1 MAAMFIS
8 IAKTKKG
15 RKPNMTQVSSEPAAD
30 AGGST
35 TGGRW
40 FGMLC
45 FDDAGNRSSMRAMSC
60 TAFVVA
66 IVGGVAI
73 GFTEA
78 FWPDVDLESAEE
90 IVKWLLGAAFG
101 PKAVQKFA
109 EAKSMA
115 RPNS

>member
-1 MAAMFIS
+1 MKEWVKQS
-8 IAKTKKG
+8 LTDDVTK
-15 RKPNMTQVSSEPAAD
+15 RY
-30 AGGST
+30 
-35 TGGRW
+35 
-40 FGMLC
+40 
-45 FDDAGNRSSMRAMSC
+45 SSMRAMSC

-109 EAKSMA
+109 EAKSITK
-115 RPNS
+115 S